1 MKWQSSVLA
10 LVVLLLAGCTH
21 GYTPT
26 GPTAEAIGLQS
37 YGTIQAAE
45 AEAANAHV
53 QMEIARAT
61 EQAAQAIRDHQVTL
75 LTAEAQRTVDAH
87 QRTIEAQNVWA
98 TQQSA
103 NATQVAEATARAI
116 VVQATTEAQHV
127 AATATERGYRA
138 TATQQTIDQRATTT
152 AQAIAIAETA
162 TRQAWEARTTATAE
176 AWEATRQAEHLML
189 TRQAE
194 KREATLGAVRD
205 FGVPFLLLLLVGGM
219 GVLVAYGTRQILQQ
233 MARRP
238 IVYPRNFFGDAD
250 PMAVPDRDGG
260 YTLVDL
266 DRQPGHVTRVLSGG
280 QVEAP
285 QFRSAGQE
293 ERTTYRDQ
301 MVDGAT
307 RPRIGSGAQ
316 RTPPPALAASQQAA
330 PPRAPAPGLR
340 SVRVL
345 RRLDQAGRAGFLPP
359 ALLTSLEADWT
370 EVTSDL
376 CHDGRRSNEGLST
389 DAD

>member
-10 LVVLLLAGCTH
+10 LVVLLLVGCTD
-21 GYTPT
+21 GCTPT

-45 AEAANAHV
+45 AEAASAHV

-103 NATQVAEATARAI
+103 NATQVAEATAMAI
-116 VVQATTEAQHV
+116 AVQATTEAQHIS
-127 AATATERGYRA
+127 ATATERGYRA

-152 AQAIAIAETA
+152 AQAMAIAETA
-162 TRQAWEARTTATAE
+162 ARQ

-205 FGVPFLLLLLVGGM
+205 FGVPFLLLLLAGGM

-316 RTPPPALAASQQAA
+316 RTPSPALAASQQAA

-359 ALLTSLEADWT
+359 ALLASLEADWT

-376 CHDGRRSNEGLST
+376 CHDRRRSNEGLST